1 MTQPDTREVWLQP
14 VGLLA
19 LCPLLAVGNTLLTA
33 SCMAL
38 LFLVSLTF
46 VSVTMAVLGRGIAP
60 DARILTLL
68 LVSGVWVSV
77 LDLCL
82 KAFAFQL
89 SEALGVYVPL
99 VAANSLLLTVGE
111 QSLRGK
117 GAKAQAQVAVRSGLV
132 AASWLLP
139 LGLLREILG
148 TGSLFSDS
156 NLLPGLPG
164 PLVVTAFTVPLL
176 DSAAGALLALALA
189 AAWVKGR
196 ARAAPDRA

>member
-1 MTQPDTREVWLQP
+1 MTQPDTRAVWLQP

-19 LCPLLAVGNTLLTA
+19 LCPLLVVGSTLLTA

-38 LFLVSLTF
+38 LFLVSLTL

-68 LVSGVWVSV
+68 LVSGVWVTL

-82 KAFAFQL
+82 KAFAFPL

-99 VAANSLLLTVGE
+99 IAANSLLLSVGE

-117 GAKAQAQVAVRSGLV
+117 GAKAEAGAAIRSGLV
-132 AASWLLP
+132 AASWLMP
-139 LGLLREILG
+139 LGLLREVLG
-148 TGSLFSDS
+148 TGLLLSDS
-156 NLLPGLPG
+156 HLLPGLPE
-164 PLVVTAFTVPLL
+164 PMVVF
-176 DSAAGALLALALA
+176 DHRG
-189 AAWVKGR
+189 
-196 ARAAPDRA
+196 